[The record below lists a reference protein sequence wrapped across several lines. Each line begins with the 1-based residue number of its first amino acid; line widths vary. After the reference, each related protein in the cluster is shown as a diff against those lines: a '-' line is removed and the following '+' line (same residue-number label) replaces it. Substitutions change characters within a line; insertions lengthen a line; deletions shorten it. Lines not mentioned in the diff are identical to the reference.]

1 MVAVKDAGAG
11 LVPNPAA
18 DFELIQRAVSGDP
31 DAFATLYDAYLEQIY
46 RFIFFRVG
54 DEQTAEDL
62 TSQVFLKAWD
72 NLSSYQMRGLP
83 FSAWLFRI
91 ARNSVI
97 DFYRTFKETTPLEP
111 AALDKPDPAA
121 GVADKV
127 ERRLLAEEIRRA
139 LQHLTEEQQQVLTL
153 RFIEGLSTAEVAQV
167 LGKRQG
173 AIRALQMRGLQA
185 LAEIM
190 GNNDEP
196 DPKGFENL

>member
-1 MVAVKDAGAG
+1 
-11 LVPNPAA
+11 
-18 DFELIQRAVSGDP
+18 LIQRAVSGDP
-31 DAFATLYDAYLEQIY
+31 DAFATLYDLYVEQIY
-46 RFIFFRVG
+46 RFAFFRVG

-91 ARNSVI
+91 ARNNVI
-97 DFYRTFKETTPLEP
+97 DYYRTHKETTSLESD
-111 AALDKPDPAA
+111 AVDKPDPAA
-121 GVADKV
+121 AIDDKV
-127 ERRLLAEEIRRA
+127 ERRLQAEEVHLA
-139 LQHLTEEQQQVLTL
+139 LQQLTEDQRQVVTL
-153 RFIEGLSTAEVAQV
+153 RFIEGLSTDEVARI

-190 GNNDEP
+190 EALDE
-196 DPKGFENL
+196 